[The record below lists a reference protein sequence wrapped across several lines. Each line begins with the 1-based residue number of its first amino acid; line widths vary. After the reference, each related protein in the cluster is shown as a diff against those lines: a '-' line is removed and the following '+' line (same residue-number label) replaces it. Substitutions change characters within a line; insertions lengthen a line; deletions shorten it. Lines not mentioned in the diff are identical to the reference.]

1 MHTVTLEVA
10 DDYIEKFNRM
20 IESIPCEKV
29 SIKRDHIRD
38 EIKKRVLA
46 IKNGKEILTPYKDG
60 MKELRDRLVSKYAN
74 T

>member
-1 MHTVTLEVA
+1 MQTITLEVA

-20 IESIPCEKV
+20 IETIPCEKV
-29 SIKRDHIRD
+29 SIKRDYMRD

-46 IKNGKEILTPYKDG
+46 IKSGEEILTPYKDG

-74 T
+74 S